1 MNRRNKYGA
10 VRTEVDGIVF
20 ASRAEARHYGRLK
33 ILERAGEITDLEL
46 QPKYDL
52 HVNGVKVAYYKA
64 DFRYVTRDGQT
75 VVEDVKGVKTPVYR
89 LKKKML
95 KAEYGIDI
103 QEVR

>member
-10 VRTEVDGIVF
+10 VRTEVDGVVF
-20 ASRAEARHYGRLK
+20 ASRAEARHYDRLK

-46 QPKYDL
+46 QPRFDL
-52 HVNGVKVAYYKA
+52 HVNGVNVGFYKA
-64 DFRYVTRDGQT
+64 DFRFVDRDGQT
-75 VVEDVKGVKTPVYR
+75 VVQDVKGVKTPVYR